1 MPEMCYNTLRDT
13 HLRHSYGGLKMA
25 NKTTLEKNKP
35 ARKRLRQNE
44 YYNPKTKRYEYH
56 YTDCLGKERVVSS
69 YRLEITDQ
77 LPRGKKSSRSL
88 REKEAEIN
96 AYLENS
102 VDIDGAK
109 LTLLEVVDRYLKH
122 LYNRKKLAH
131 NTKVGYNVTVNTLKQ
146 YKLGYMEIGKIR
158 PEHCEEWLADMK
170 KKYRG
175 SSIQTQ
181 ISLIKRTFEYAL
193 DYDYVAKNPF
203 RRITTDRSDSKKREA
218 LSVGDMNRF
227 LDFCSKDAHSSH
239 CYDMLYVLFWSGLR
253 ASELCGL
260 TLDNI
265 DMDKRTIT
273 VEKQL
278 QCINHTHIVLPTKT
292 TNGNRTIPMTDGVYE
307 CFQRIIRNR
316 YLKGDI
322 EPVCYDEQGNEYQG
336 FVFLATRS
344 RKTIVRGHVEEY
356 LQNCIKRFNN
366 ANPENPIRKFEP
378 HICRHT
384 FATNMQYLPPKTL
397 QYILGHGNITTTMD
411 NYVDVKPEAEQLA
424 QVNAVANQLTAN

>member
-1 MPEMCYNTLRDT
+1 
-13 HLRHSYGGLKMA
+13 MA
-25 NKTTLEKNKP
+25 NKTTSEKNKP
-35 ARKRLRQNE
+35 TRKTLRPNE

-56 YTDCLGKERVVSS
+56 YKDCFGKARVISS
-69 YRLEITDQ
+69 YRLEMTDQ
-77 LPRGKKSSRSL
+77 LPKGKRSSKSL

-96 AYLENS
+96 AYLENNID
-102 VDIDGAK
+102 VDGAK
-109 LTLLEVVDRYLKH
+109 LTLLEVVDRYLNF

-203 RRITTDRSDSKKREA
+203 RRITTDRSDSKKMKA
-218 LSVGDMNRF
+218 LSVEDMNRF
-227 LDFCSKDAHSSH
+227 LNFCLNDTHSSH

-265 DMDKRTIT
+265 DMDNRMI
-273 VEKQL
+273 VIDKQL
-278 QCINHTHIVLPTKT
+278 QCVNHTHVVLPTKT
-292 TNGNRTIPMTDGVYE
+292 MNGKRIIPMTDGVYE
-307 CFQRIIRNR
+307 SFQRIIKNR

-322 EPVCYDEQGNEYQG
+322 EPVCFDEQGNAYEG

-344 RKTIVRGHVEEY
+344 RRTIVRGHVEEY
-356 LQNCIKRFNN
+356 LRNCIKRFNN
-366 ANPENPIRKFEP
+366 ANPDNPIRKFEP

-397 QYILGHGNITTTMD
+397 QYILGHGNIATTMD
-411 NYVDVKPEAEQLA
+411 NYVDVKPGAEQLA
-424 QVNAVANQLTAN
+424 QINAVAKQLTAN

>member
-1 MPEMCYNTLRDT
+1 
-13 HLRHSYGGLKMA
+13 MA
-25 NKTTLEKNKP
+25 NKTTSEKNKP
-35 ARKRLRQNE
+35 TRKTLRPNE

-56 YTDCLGKERVVSS
+56 YKDCFGKARVISS
-69 YRLEITDQ
+69 YRLEMTDQ
-77 LPRGKKSSRSL
+77 LPKGKRSSKSL

-96 AYLENS
+96 AYLENNID
-102 VDIDGAK
+102 VDGAK
-109 LTLLEVVDRYLKH
+109 LTLLEVVDRYLNS

-203 RRITTDRSDSKKREA
+203 RRITTDRSDSKKMKA
-218 LSVGDMNRF
+218 LSVEDMNRF
-227 LDFCSKDAHSSH
+227 LDFCLNDTHSSH

-265 DMDKRTIT
+265 DMDNRMI
-273 VEKQL
+273 VVDKQL
-278 QCINHTHIVLPTKT
+278 QCVNHTHVVLPTKT
-292 TNGNRTIPMTDGVYE
+292 MNGERIIPMTDGVYE
-307 CFQRIIRNR
+307 SFQRIIKNR

-322 EPVCYDEQGNEYQG
+322 EPVYFDEQGNAYEG

-344 RKTIVRGHVEEY
+344 RRTIVRGHVEEY

-366 ANPENPIRKFEP
+366 ANPDNPIRKFEP

-397 QYILGHGNITTTMD
+397 QYILGHGNIATTMD
-411 NYVDVKPEAEQLA
+411 NYVDVKPGAEQLA
-424 QVNAVANQLTAN
+424 QINAVAKQLTAN

>member
-1 MPEMCYNTLRDT
+1 
-13 HLRHSYGGLKMA
+13 MA

-35 ARKRLRQNE
+35 ARKTLRPNE

-56 YTDCLGKERVVSS
+56 YKDCFGKERVISS
-69 YRLEITDQ
+69 YRLEMTDQ
-77 LPRGKKSSRSL
+77 LPKGKRSSKSL
-88 REKEAEIN
+88 REKEAELN
-96 AYLENS
+96 TYLKNDI
-102 VDIDGAK
+102 DIDGAK
-109 LTLLEVVDRYLKH
+109 LTLLEVVDRYLNS
-122 LYNRKKLAH
+122 LYNKKNLAH
-131 NTKVGYNVTVNTLKQ
+131 NTKLGYNVTVNTLKQ

-158 PEHCEEWLADMK
+158 PEHCEEWLTDMK

-175 SSIQTQ
+175 SSIQSQ

-203 RRITTDRSDSKKREA
+203 RRITTDRSDSKKMEA
-218 LSVGDMNRF
+218 LSVEDMSRF
-227 LDFCSKDAHSSH
+227 LDFCSKDAHCAH
-239 CYDMLYVLFWSGLR
+239 CYDMLYVLFWSGVR

-265 DMDKRTIT
+265 DMDNRMI
-273 VEKQL
+273 VVNKQL
-278 QCINHTHIVLPTKT
+278 QCINHTHVVMPTKT
-292 TNGNRTIPMTDGVYE
+292 TNGERTIPMTDGVYE
-307 CFQRIIRNR
+307 SFQRIIKNR

-322 EPVCYDEQGNEYQG
+322 EPVCYDQRGKAYKG

-344 RKTIVRGHVEEY
+344 RKTIVRSHVEEY

-366 ANPENPIRKFEP
+366 ANPDNPIRKFEP

-397 QYILGHGNITTTMD
+397 QYILGHGNIVTTMN
-411 NYVDVKPEAEQLA
+411 NYVDVKPGTEQLM
-424 QVNAVANQLTAN
+424 QINAVEKQLTTN

>member
-1 MPEMCYNTLRDT
+1 
-13 HLRHSYGGLKMA
+13 MA
-25 NKTTLEKNKP
+25 NKIACNKNKP
-35 ARKRLRQNE
+35 SRKTLRENE

-56 YTDCLGKERVVSS
+56 YKDCFGKERVISS
-69 YRLEITDQ
+69 YRLEMTDQ
-77 LPRGKKSSRSL
+77 LPKGKKSSKSL
-88 REKEAEIN
+88 REKEAELN
-96 AYLENS
+96 AYLEDNI
-102 VDIDGAK
+102 DIDGTK
-109 LTLLEVVDRYLKH
+109 LTLLEVIDRYLNF

-131 NTKVGYNVTVNTLKQ
+131 STKVGYNVTVNTLKQ

-193 DYDYVAKNPF
+193 DYDYIAKNPF
-203 RRITTDRSDSKKREA
+203 RRITTDRGDSKKMEA
-218 LSVGDMNRF
+218 LSIEDMNRF
-227 LDFCSKDAHSSH
+227 LNFCSKDSHSLH

-265 DMDKRTIT
+265 DMKNRMIT
-273 VEKQL
+273 VNKQL
-278 QCINHTHIVLPTKT
+278 QCINHTHIVLSTKT
-292 TNGNRTIPMTDGVYE
+292 MNGIRTIPMTDGVYE
-307 CFQRIIRNR
+307 SFQHIIENR
-316 YLKGDI
+316 YLKGNI
-322 EPVCYDEQGNEYQG
+322 EPICYDEQGNAYEG

-411 NYVDVKPEAEQLA
+411 NYVDVKPGVEQLA
-424 QVNAVANQLTAN
+424 QINAIANQLNAN

>member
-1 MPEMCYNTLRDT
+1 
-13 HLRHSYGGLKMA
+13 MA
-25 NKTTLEKNKP
+25 NKTTSEKNKP
-35 ARKRLRQNE
+35 ARKKLRPNE

-56 YTDCLGKERVVSS
+56 YKDCLGKERVISS
-69 YRLEITDQ
+69 YRLEMTDQ
-77 LPRGKKSSRSL
+77 LPKGKRSTKSL
-88 REKEAEIN
+88 REKEEELN
-96 AYLENS
+96 AYLENDI
-102 VDIDGAK
+102 DIDGAK
-109 LTLLEVVDRYLKH
+109 LTLLEVVDRYLNS

-146 YKLGYMEIGKIR
+146 YKLGYIEIGKIR

-203 RRITTDRSDSKKREA
+203 RRITTDRSDSKKMDA
-218 LSVGDMNRF
+218 LSVEDMNRF
-227 LDFCSKDAHSSH
+227 LDFCSKDTHSSH

-265 DMDKRTIT
+265 DMDKRMIT
-273 VEKQL
+273 VDKQL
-278 QCINHTHIVLPTKT
+278 QCINHTHVVLPTKT
-292 TNGNRTIPMTDGVYE
+292 MNGVRTIPMTDGVYE
-307 CFQRIIRNR
+307 SFRRIIKNR
-316 YLKGDI
+316 YLKGYI
-322 EPVCYDEQGNEYQG
+322 EPVCYDEQGNAYEG

-344 RKTIVRGHVEEY
+344 RRTIVRGHVEEY

-397 QYILGHGNITTTMD
+397 QYILGHGNISTTMD
-411 NYVDVKPEAEQLA
+411 NYVDVKPGVEQRM
-424 QVNAVANQLTAN
+424 QINAIAKQLNAN

>member
-1 MPEMCYNTLRDT
+1 
-13 HLRHSYGGLKMA
+13 MA
-25 NKTTLEKNKP
+25 NKTTKNKP
-35 ARKRLRQNE
+35 ARKKLRPNE

-56 YTDCLGKERVVSS
+56 YKDCLGKERVISS
-69 YRLEITDQ
+69 YRLEMTDQ
-77 LPRGKKSSRSL
+77 LPKGKKSTKSL

-96 AYLENS
+96 AYLKNS
-102 VDIDGAK
+102 IDINGTK
-109 LTLLEVVDRYLKH
+109 LTLLEVVDRYLNS
-122 LYNRKKLAH
+122 LYNRKKLTH

-203 RRITTDRSDSKKREA
+203 RRITTDKSDSKKMEA
-218 LSVGDMNRF
+218 LSVEDMNRF
-227 LDFCSKDAHSSH
+227 LDFCLKDTHSSH
-239 CYDMLYVLFWSGLR
+239 CYDMLYILFWSGLR

-265 DMDKRTIT
+265 DMDNRMIT
-273 VEKQL
+273 VNKQL
-278 QCINHTHIVLPTKT
+278 QCINHTHVVLPTKT
-292 TNGNRTIPMTDGVYE
+292 TNGVRTIPMTDGVYE
-307 CFQRIIRNR
+307 SFQRIIENR

-322 EPVCYDEQGNEYQG
+322 EPVCYDEQGNVYEG

-344 RKTIVRGHVEEY
+344 RRTITRSHVEEY

-397 QYILGHGNITTTMD
+397 QYILGHGNISTTMD
-411 NYVDVKPEAEQLA
+411 NYVDVKPGVEQLA
-424 QVNAVANQLTAN
+424 QINAIAKQLNAN

>member
-1 MPEMCYNTLRDT
+1 
-13 HLRHSYGGLKMA
+13 MA
-25 NKTTLEKNKP
+25 NKTTSEKNKP
-35 ARKRLRQNE
+35 ARKKLRPNE

-56 YTDCLGKERVVSS
+56 YKDCLGKERVISS
-69 YRLEITDQ
+69 YRLEMTDQ
-77 LPRGKKSSRSL
+77 LPKGKRSTKSL
-88 REKEAEIN
+88 REKEEELN
-96 AYLENS
+96 AYLENDI
-102 VDIDGAK
+102 DIDGAK
-109 LTLLEVVDRYLKH
+109 LTLLEVVDRYLNS

-146 YKLGYMEIGKIR
+146 YKLGYIEIGKIR

-203 RRITTDRSDSKKREA
+203 RRITTDRSDSKKMDA
-218 LSVGDMNRF
+218 LSVEDMNRF
-227 LDFCSKDAHSSH
+227 LDFCSKDTHSSH

-265 DMDKRTIT
+265 DMDKRMIT
-273 VEKQL
+273 VDKQL
-278 QCINHTHIVLPTKT
+278 QCINHTHVVLPTKT
-292 TNGNRTIPMTDGVYE
+292 MNGVRTIPMTDGVYE
-307 CFQRIIRNR
+307 SFRRIIKNR
-316 YLKGDI
+316 YLKGYI
-322 EPVCYDEQGNEYQG
+322 EPVCYDEQGNAYEG

-344 RKTIVRGHVEEY
+344 RRTIVRGHVEEY

-397 QYILGHGNITTTMD
+397 QYILGHGNISTTMD
-411 NYVDVKPEAEQLA
+411 NYVDVRPGVEQRM
-424 QVNAVANQLTAN
+424 QINAIAKQLNAN

>member
-1 MPEMCYNTLRDT
+1 
-13 HLRHSYGGLKMA
+13 MA
-25 NKTTLEKNKP
+25 KRIKAEKNKP
-35 ARKRLRQNE
+35 ARKTLRPNE

-56 YTDCLGKERVVSS
+56 YKDCFGKERVISS
-69 YRLEITDQ
+69 YRLERTDQ
-77 LPRGKKSSRSL
+77 LPKGKKSAKSL
-88 REKEAEIN
+88 REKEAELSRYI
-96 AYLENS
+96 ENNI
-102 VDIDGAK
+102 DIDGAK
-109 LTLLEVVDRYLKH
+109 LTLLEVVDRYLNS

-203 RRITTDRSDSKKREA
+203 RHITTDRSDSKKMEA
-218 LSVGDMNRF
+218 LSVEDMNRF
-227 LDFCSKDAHSSH
+227 LDFCSKDTHSSH
-239 CYDMLYVLFWSGLR
+239 CYDMFYVLFWSGLR
-253 ASELCGL
+253 VSELCGL

-265 DMDKRTIT
+265 DMDNRMIT
-273 VEKQL
+273 VDKQL
-278 QCINHTHIVLPTKT
+278 QCINHTHVVLPTKT
-292 TNGNRTIPMTDGVYE
+292 KNGIRTIPMTDGVYE
-307 CFQRIIRNR
+307 SFQRIIKNR

-322 EPVCYDEQGNEYQG
+322 EPVCYDEQGNAYEK

-344 RKTIVRGHVEEY
+344 RKTIVRSHVEEY

-366 ANPENPIRKFEP
+366 ANPDNSIRKFEP

-384 FATNMQYLPPKTL
+384 FATNMQNLPPKTL
-397 QYILGHGNITTTMD
+397 QYILGHGNISTTMN
-411 NYVDVKPEAEQLA
+411 NYVDVKSGVELLKQT
-424 QVNAVANQLTAN
+424 NAVANQLSAN

>member
-1 MPEMCYNTLRDT
+1 MLKYSLVYIQGTSYFRRAKNMANRTTTAKNKPTRKTLRD
-13 HLRHSYGGLKMA
+13 
-25 NKTTLEKNKP
+25 
-35 ARKRLRQNE
+35 NE

-56 YTDCLGKERVVSS
+56 YQDCFGKERVISS
-69 YRLEITDQ
+69 YRLEATDQ
-77 LPRGKKSSRSL
+77 LPKDKKSSKSL
-88 REKEAEIN
+88 REKEAELN
-96 AYLENS
+96 AYLENNI
-102 VDIDGAK
+102 DIDGAK
-109 LTLLEVVDRYLKH
+109 LTLLEVVDKYLNS

-131 NTKVGYNVTVNTLKQ
+131 NTKVGYNVTVNTLKE

-193 DYDYVAKNPF
+193 DYDYIAKNPF
-203 RRITTDRSDSKKREA
+203 RRITTDRSDSKNMEA
-218 LSVGDMNRF
+218 LSVEDMNRF
-227 LDFCSKDAHSSH
+227 LDFCSKDSHSSH

-278 QCINHTHIVLPTKT
+278 QCINYTHVVLPTKT
-292 TNGNRTIPMTDGVYE
+292 TNGNRIVPMTDGVYE
-307 CFQRIIRNR
+307 CFERILKNR

-322 EPVCYDEQGNEYQG
+322 EPVCYDEQGKEYKG

-344 RKTIVRGHVEEY
+344 RKTIVRAHVEEY
-356 LQNCIKRFNN
+356 LRNCIKRFNEAN
-366 ANPENPIRKFEP
+366 ADNPIRKFEP

-397 QYILGHGNITTTMD
+397 QYILGHGNITTTMN
-411 NYVDVKPEAEQLA
+411 NYVDAKPMAEQLA
-424 QVNAVANQLTAN
+424 QINVVASQLIAI

>member
-1 MPEMCYNTLRDT
+1 
-13 HLRHSYGGLKMA
+13 MA
-25 NKTTLEKNKP
+25 NKTTSEKNKP
-35 ARKRLRQNE
+35 ARKTLRPNE

-56 YTDCLGKERVVSS
+56 YKDCFGKERVLSS
-69 YRLEITDQ
+69 YRLEMTDQ
-77 LPRGKKSSRSL
+77 LPKGKRSTKSL

-96 AYLENS
+96 SLLENS
-102 VDIDGAK
+102 IDIDGAK
-109 LTLLEVVDRYLKH
+109 LTLLEVVDKYISS

-131 NTKVGYNVTVNTLKQ
+131 NTKVGYNVVVNTLKQ

-158 PEHCEEWLADMK
+158 PEHCEAWLADMK

-193 DYDYVAKNPF
+193 DYDYIAKNPF
-203 RRITTDRSDSKKREA
+203 RRIATDRSDSKKMEA
-218 LSVGDMNRF
+218 LSVEDMNRF
-227 LDFCSKDAHSSH
+227 LDFCIKDTHSSH

-265 DMDKRTIT
+265 DMDNRMIT
-273 VEKQL
+273 VDKQL
-278 QCINHTHIVLPTKT
+278 QCINHTHVVLPTKT
-292 TNGNRTIPMTDGVYE
+292 TNGVRTIPMTDGVYE
-307 CFQRIIRNR
+307 SFQRILKNR

-322 EPVCYDEQGNEYQG
+322 EPVCYDEQGNAYEG

-344 RKTIVRGHVEEY
+344 RRTIVRGHVEEY

-397 QYILGHGNITTTMD
+397 QYILGHGNISTTMD
-411 NYVDVKPEAEQLA
+411 NYVDVKPGDEQLT
-424 QVNAVANQLTAN
+424 QINEIANQLNTN

>member
-1 MPEMCYNTLRDT
+1 
-13 HLRHSYGGLKMA
+13 MA
-25 NKTTLEKNKP
+25 NKTTSEKNKP
-35 ARKRLRQNE
+35 TRKTLRPNE

-56 YTDCLGKERVVSS
+56 YKDCFGKARVISS
-69 YRLEITDQ
+69 YRLEMTDQ
-77 LPRGKKSSRSL
+77 LPKGKRSSKSL

-96 AYLENS
+96 AYLENNID
-102 VDIDGAK
+102 VDGAK
-109 LTLLEVVDRYLKH
+109 LTLLEVVDRYLNF

-203 RRITTDRSDSKKREA
+203 RRITTDRSDSKKMKA
-218 LSVGDMNRF
+218 LSVEDMNRF
-227 LDFCSKDAHSSH
+227 LNFCLNDTHSSH

-265 DMDKRTIT
+265 DMDNRMI
-273 VEKQL
+273 VVDKQL
-278 QCINHTHIVLPTKT
+278 QCVNHTHVVLPTKT
-292 TNGNRTIPMTDGVYE
+292 MNGKRIIPMTDGVYE
-307 CFQRIIRNR
+307 SFQRIIKNR

-322 EPVCYDEQGNEYQG
+322 EPVCFDEQGNAYEG

-344 RKTIVRGHVEEY
+344 RRTIVRGHVEEY

-366 ANPENPIRKFEP
+366 ANPDNPIRKFEP

-397 QYILGHGNITTTMD
+397 QYILGHGNIATTMD
-411 NYVDVKPEAEQLA
+411 NYIDVKPGAEQLA
-424 QVNAVANQLTAN
+424 QINAVAKQLTAN